1 VLASGGV
8 DAEAAL
14 ADLVDVSR
22 DVEAA
27 MVLLPDGRVAASG
40 FPDERA
46 EAFAAAVRKV
56 VAAAEHMK
64 PGEEA
69 PLTRLDARLR
79 GEALVIVRDGDRL
92 AAATARATA
101 PAALVAYDL
110 NACLRSVETDAIL
123 ESADAPA

>member
-1 VLASGGV
+1 MLASGGV

-27 MVLLPDGRVAASG
+27 VLLRDGRMAASG
-40 FPDERA
+40 LPDERA
-46 EAFAAAVRKV
+46 EAFAAAVRKI

-69 PLTRLDARLR
+69 PLMRLDARV
-79 GEALVIVRDGDRL
+79 GGKALVIVRDGDRL
-92 AAATARATA
+92 AAATGARAT
-101 PAALVAYDL
+101 AALVAYDL
-110 NACLRSVETDAIL
+110 TACLRAVETGAVA
-123 ESADAPA
+123 EAADAPA

>member
-1 VLASGGV
+1 MLASGGV

-27 MVLLPDGRVAASG
+27 VLLLHEGRMAASGLPDG
-40 FPDERA
+40 RA

-56 VAAAEHMK
+56 AAAAEHMK

-69 PLTRLDARLR
+69 PLMRLDARV
-79 GEALVIVRDGDRL
+79 GGKAVVIVRDGDRL
-92 AAATARATA
+92 AAATAAATA

-110 NACLRSVETDAIL
+110 TACLRSVETGAVA
-123 ESADAPA
+123 EAADAPA